1 MTTALFLL
9 RCKEAGLGLQ
19 ELDHLEIGLIFDMF
33 TEKANDSAEYDLLP
47 TQEDFDRF

>member
-9 RCKEAGLGLQ
+9 RCKEVGLELS
-19 ELDHLEIGLIFDMF
+19 ELDKLEIGFIFDMF